1 MKQIKI
7 SLDRIKEA
15 LAKDLD
21 WLHIVTGYEGVGK
34 TTLALDMCFYIDPN
48 FNINKIVFSSA
59 ELIKAVR
66 NSKPGEAILVD
77 EGALVFFSRD
87 SMTKAAK
94 QAVKLLTG
102 MRTYNLF
109 LCICV
114 PDFFILDKYIR
125 DHRVRSVC
133 NVTDRGM
140 ANFYFN
146 SNVRKIDKNKKTNRI
161 VYPGYN
167 YRDYFPAFSGPLWE
181 QYLEKKKKL
190 VLDNNDEKEKVLTK
204 KEMII
209 NMIKKNMGTEEIASI
224 VKTDPAYVRQIHV
237 SLRYNENTK

>member
-1 MKQIKI
+1 MKNIKI

-15 LAKDLD
+15 LATDLD
-21 WLHIVTGYEGVGK
+21 WLHIITGYEGCGK
-34 TTLALDMCFYIDPN
+34 TTLAFDMCSYLDPD
-48 FNINKIVFSSA
+48 FNISKIVFSSQ
-59 ELIKAVR
+59 ELIEAVR
-66 NSKPGEAILVD
+66 KSKPGEAVLVD

-125 DHRVRSVC
+125 NHRVRSVS
-133 NVTDRGM
+133 NVTERGM

-146 SNVRKIDKNKKTNRI
+146 STVRKIIKDKNNKIN
-161 VYPGYN
+161 YPTYN
-167 YRDYFPAFSGPLWE
+167 YRDRFPLFSGPLWKK
-181 QYLEKKKKL
+181 YLEKKRKL
-190 VLDNNDEKEKVLTK
+190 VLDNNEEKEFNKDKYECNSCGYIWIGRKIPKPLRCPKCQTR
-204 KEMII
+204 
-209 NMIKKNMGTEEIASI
+209 NWFIKKLETELI
-224 VKTDPAYVRQIHV
+224 
-237 SLRYNENTK
+237 LL